1 MLSYR
6 FVLRHFTRHWRINLI
21 VLVSLL
27 LATTFLSAL
36 PMYTTAIAERTLRAN
51 LESATGPARHIQFS
65 RPGHPMTAALW
76 GDIREVMGSLL
87 SERVDVFETG
97 ENAIRSASFIF
108 RPDGTAIVV
117 DEEAYFRVWSFDEL
131 ETTVNVVE
139 GRFPRYLEPDPFNLA
154 FQEQE
159 VAIGREA
166 AAAMGITVG
175 DELRTAGGDLH
186 LLVVGLLEPQDP
198 AAERWFGDPAP
209 FGIERVE
216 RGNQPDLVNLSLLVP
231 MLTMRNTFAGSNEYW
246 RALTDVSTLNMANVA
261 QVRGDLMEIQSRWE
275 GLVLDSSLLA
285 MIDAHLRDL
294 ETAEVSVFLL
304 AGQSF
309 LFVLYTITIASS
321 FVLDRTRSELATMAD
336 RGVNGGQ
343 LTGIFAVEA
352 GLLAFVIALPAGPLL
367 ARLLLQ
373 VWSGETLP
381 AQVPMGS
388 WGLALAAALFGWLA
402 LVLSVAWA
410 MRHGSTLSWQQAQA
424 RPGQRTN
431 WQRAYVDVFLL
442 ALAGLIYWQL
452 NETGTF
458 INIGRGETDAGLADP
473 LLLLGPTLFLLA
485 IALLFL
491 RFFPLLLRLAAWLS
505 KRVRSLIL
513 PFGLSRLARDPA
525 GPSRVV
531 LLVSVAAALTFFAVT
546 YEHSL
551 RVRQVQMAHYVTGAD
566 MRIRLPHDAPATDVQ
581 QISSLSPVEAAAPAY
596 RNPRARYADSL
607 GRQATL
613 LAVDPE
619 TFADV
624 STYPPALTSLTIP
637 GLMDAL
643 VVSQMA
649 DNEAIPAIF
658 STTAHPQN
666 KQVGD
671 QIRYFVGSEPVRF
684 EVRGIVVNFPAL
696 EGEFIITN
704 LAALESRVDIPN
716 LLAPFNGYREVWL
729 AVTPAG
735 DDLVIDQIQTITG
748 AQVEATAADRL
759 QLLQAFLPAAETLG
773 AFNLNAL
780 TLMALS
786 VAVFLMVHF
795 FSAQQRRHEFGVM
808 RSMGLSGRQLL
819 GLLSLEGV
827 IMVGLGLLAGVIIGL
842 GLAAVM
848 RPFFSDAL
856 AEAIAGGNLYALL
869 VDWPRLLG
877 LYGLLILV
885 YTAAMA
891 ISSLVLMR
899 AGIYRTVR
907 IGEE

>member
-76 GDIREVMGSLL
+76 GDIREVMGALL

-505 KRVRSLIL
+505 KRLGMTTRSVCKVLQAM
-513 PFGLSRLARDPA
+513 FGLKLTPGGLTQALDRMADKLQPTFDTLVRELRRQSGVWADETSWWVGGPGWWLWTFTSPETTVYRVDTSRGRD
-525 GPSRVV
+525 VV
-531 LLVSVAAALTFFAVT
+531 LEMLGQDFAGVLTSDCLASYENLPYKMHKCYAHHLKAIAQACEQQPTTYLAQVRVLLKAAMILDMLRADLPPPAWGRRRQHL
-546 YEHSL
+546 EHRADVLLSQPRRNSL
-551 RVRQVQMAHYVTGAD
+551 EERVRL
-566 MRIRLPHDAPATDVQ
+566 RLNKRRRW
-581 QISSLSPVEAAAPAY
+581 LF
-596 RNPRARYADSL
+596 
-607 GRQATL
+607 
-613 LAVDPE
+613 
-619 TFADV
+619 TFLD
-624 STYPPALTSLTIP
+624 
-637 GLMDAL
+637 
-643 VVSQMA
+643 
-649 DNEAIPAIF
+649 
-658 STTAHPQN
+658 H
-666 KQVGD
+666 
-671 QIRYFVGSEPVRF
+671 
-684 EVRGIVVNFPAL
+684 
-696 EGEFIITN
+696 
-704 LAALESRVDIPN
+704 
-716 LLAPFNGYREVWL
+716 
-729 AVTPAG
+729 AG
-735 DDLVIDQIQTITG
+735 
-748 AQVEATAADRL
+748 VEATNNRAERALRPAVITRKLSCGNKTHRGKRTWEILASLAA
-759 QLLQAFLPAAETLG
+759 TC
-773 AFNLNAL
+773 
-780 TLMALS
+780 
-786 VAVFLMVHF
+786 
-795 FSAQQRRHEFGVM
+795 QQRGQDFVEWISPH
-808 RSMGLSGRQLL
+808 L
-819 GLLSLEGV
+819 
-827 IMVGLGLLAGVIIGL
+827 
-842 GLAAVM
+842 
-848 RPFFSDAL
+848 AL
-856 AEAIAGGNLYALL
+856 APAIH
-869 VDWPRLLG
+869 PR
-877 LYGLLILV
+877 
-885 YTAAMA
+885 
-891 ISSLVLMR
+891 
-899 AGIYRTVR
+899 
-907 IGEE
+907 